1 MICSALVLLL
11 VELETQET
19 EVFLHTLEG
28 EGEGE
33 GENVTNATLQLH
45 DAITMLFLFRR
56 TKLGEC
62 SVRETLDI
70 LYSQRGEREEERTKG
85 VEKGSTIAENEMS
98 NEIKLCNAVLL
109 LEIFLS
115 SNLTHR
121 SSTIFFFLNS

>member
-33 GENVTNATLQLH
+33 NVTTATLQLH
-45 DAITMLFLFRR
+45 DAITMLFLFIR

-109 LEIFLS
+109 LEIFVS

>member
-33 GENVTNATLQLH
+33 NVTTATLQLH

-85 VEKGSTIAENEMS
+85 IEKGSTIAENEMS
-98 NEIKLCNAVLL
+98 NQMKLCNAVLL